1 MIGKKLGNWVIDRF
15 QRTIARAVDVQGVGI
30 LTGAKVRLRFYPA
43 PPSTGVVF
51 IRTDLPKAVQIP
63 ARLDQV
69 SGTQRR
75 TTLGRPP
82 AQVGMVEHV
91 LAALAGSH
99 IDNCRIEINAA
110 DPPGLDGSSQGYVD
124 ALTKAGVVLQPARRA
139 IWTVEQ
145 AVIVVHDGATLA
157 LHPSPNPGLRV
168 SYILHYGWFSPVG
181 WQIHTQT
188 LTAQSFASELAHCRT
203 FILES
208 EAAELRRQGLGQGLT
223 NADLLV
229 FGPAGPVG
237 NRLHHADEPARH
249 KILDMVGDLSL
260 LGHDLH
266 GHLVGYRSGHT
277 LNIELGRTLQR
288 QLISEVDHQPQ
299 AA

>member
-1 MIGKKLGNWVIDRF
+1 
-15 QRTIARAVDVQGVGI
+15 
-30 LTGAKVRLRFYPA
+30 
-43 PPSTGVVF
+43 VVF
-51 IRTDLPKAVQIP
+51 VRTDLPKPVQIP

-91 LAALAGSH
+91 LAALAGLH
-99 IDNCRIEINAA
+99 IDNCRIEINAG

-124 ALTKAGVVLQPARRA
+124 ALARAGLALQPARRA
-139 IWTVEQ
+139 IWTVDQ
-145 AVIVVHDGATLA
+145 PVVVAHDGATLA
-157 LHPSPNPGLRV
+157 LHPSPASELRA
-168 SYILHYGWFSPVG
+168 SYILNYGWYSPIG

-188 LTAQSFASELAHCRT
+188 VTTQSFTSELANCRT

-208 EAAELRRQGLGQGLT
+208 EAAELRRQGLGKGLT
-223 NADLLV
+223 SADLLV
-229 FGPAGPVG
+229 FGPTGPMG

-249 KILDMVGDLSL
+249 KVLDMIGDLSL

-277 LNIELGRTLQR
+277 LNIELGRTLLQ
-288 QLISEVDHQPQ
+288 QMAQEPEHQTQ

>member
-1 MIGKKLGNWVIDRF
+1 VKRQGYRF
-15 QRTIARAVDVQGVGI
+15 QRTIARAVEVQGIGI
-30 LTGAKVRLRFYPA
+30 LTGGPVRVRFCPA
-43 PPSTGVVF
+43 PPSAGVVF
-51 IRTDLPKAVQIP
+51 IRTDLPQPMPIP
-63 ARLDQV
+63 ASLDQV
-69 SGTQRR
+69 SGTTRR
-75 TTLGRPP
+75 TTLGRGP
-82 AQVGMVEHV
+82 AQVGMVEHI
-91 LAALAGSH
+91 LAALAGLH
-99 IDNCRIEINAA
+99 IDNCRIEINAG

-124 ALTKAGVVLQPARRA
+124 ALVKAGVELQPARRA
-139 IWTVEQ
+139 IWTVDRP
-145 AVIVVHDGATLA
+145 VVVTHNGATLA
-157 LHPSPNPGLRV
+157 LHPSSAAELRA
-168 SYILHYGWFSPVG
+168 SYILHYGWYSPVG
-181 WQIHTQT
+181 WQIYTQT
-188 LTAQSFASELAHCRT
+188 ITTQSFASELAHCRT

-208 EAAELRRQGLGQGLT
+208 EAAELRQQGLGKGLT

-277 LNIELGRTLQR
+277 LNIKLGRTLLR
-288 QLISEVDHQPQ
+288 QMTNEIDHQPQ

>member
-1 MIGKKLGNWVIDRF
+1 VIRQGYRF
-15 QRTIARAVDVQGVGI
+15 QRTIARAVEVQGVGI
-30 LTGAKVRLRFYPA
+30 LTGARVQVRFCPA
-43 PPSTGVVF
+43 PASVGVVF
-51 IRTDLPKAVQIP
+51 LRTDLPKSVMIP

-91 LAALAGSH
+91 LAALAGLH
-99 IDNCRIEINAA
+99 IDNCRIEINSG

-124 ALTKAGVVLQPARRA
+124 ALSRAGVVLQPARRA
-139 IWTVEQ
+139 IWTVDRPIII
-145 AVIVVHDGATLA
+145 AHDGATLGI
-157 LHPSPNPGLRV
+157 HPISAPELRA
-168 SYILHYGWFSPVG
+168 SYLLNYGWYSPVG

-188 LTAQSFASELAHCRT
+188 LTTQSFASELAHCRT
-203 FILES
+203 FILET
-208 EAAELRRQGLGQGLT
+208 EAAELRRQGLGRGLT

-229 FGPAGPVG
+229 FGPGGPIG

-249 KILDMVGDLSL
+249 KILDMLGDLSL

-277 LNIELGRTLQR
+277 LNIELGRALQR
-288 QLISEVDHQPQ
+288 QLASEVEQHSQ